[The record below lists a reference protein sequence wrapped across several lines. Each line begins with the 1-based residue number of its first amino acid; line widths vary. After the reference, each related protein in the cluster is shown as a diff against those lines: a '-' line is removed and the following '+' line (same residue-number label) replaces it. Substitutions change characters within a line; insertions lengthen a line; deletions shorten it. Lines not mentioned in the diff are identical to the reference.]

1 MIAANMANPETI
13 QFSDFTEM
21 NVSEYLKVYE
31 EIVVADQYELMQQ
44 VFIELPAG
52 ARPYADL
59 GGQLKKNVAAKLSDE
74 AKRLRSA
81 KLRLFKIRYKFD
93 NREGSQTTMISACTL
108 SLQKFECLSSNLP
121 QKLWRASAAQLAR
134 KFWSFQQRQEGTASN
149 WVASFDVTKEQGQAE
164 FGFTD

>member
-1 MIAANMANPETI
+1 MSQITSSLSKAVLAVSLLAGCSNLFQSDEESKLRAMIAANMANPETI

-121 QKLWRASAAQLAR
+121 QKL
-134 KFWSFQQRQEGTASN
+134 
-149 WVASFDVTKEQGQAE
+149 
-164 FGFTD
+164 